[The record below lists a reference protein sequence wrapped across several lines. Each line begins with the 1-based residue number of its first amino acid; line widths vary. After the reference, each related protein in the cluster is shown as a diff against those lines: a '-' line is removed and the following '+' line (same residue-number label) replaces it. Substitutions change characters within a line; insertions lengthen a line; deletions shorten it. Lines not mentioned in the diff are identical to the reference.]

1 MAQRA
6 ADSFWSDKK
15 LCKVVESAPTNQH
28 MMKLSFLFLMLALA
42 LPAFAQTSKAI
53 VNLDKQG
60 LAGQGYDP
68 VAFFTDQK
76 PVKRTVDLQST
87 YHGAI
92 YLFATAEHK
101 ALFDASPE
109 KYEPAF
115 GGYCAYGVSK
125 GHLAPVKVEAFQI
138 VDGRLL
144 MQNST
149 RVRDGFNQDQKGNLA
164 RADATWPELV
174 EKSG

>member
-1 MAQRA
+1 MRII
-6 ADSFWSDKK
+6 S
-15 LCKVVESAPTNQH
+15 LLLLV
-28 MMKLSFLFLMLALA
+28 LGLA
-42 LPAFAQTSKAI
+42 LPTFAQTDKTVA
-53 VNLDKQG
+53 NLDKQG
-60 LAGQGYDP
+60 MAVQGYDP

-76 PVKRTVDLQST
+76 PVKGMSDITST
-87 YHGAI
+87 NRGAI

-109 KYEPAF
+109 KYAPAF

-125 GHLAPVKVEAFQI
+125 GHLALVRIEAFQI

-149 RVRDGFNQDQKGNLA
+149 RVRDSFNQDQKGNLA
-164 RADATWPELV
+164 RADATWAELV
-174 EKSG
+174 KKGGK